1 MTEKRLD
8 MENGTIR
15 YRIEKDRAVITGFQ
29 GFAANLALP
38 AQIEGCAVA
47 VVDRKAFLS
56 RKSLCTIV
64 MPDSVEEVGD
74 WAFAHCDSLRE
85 VSFPGRQVR
94 FGRAAFKDCSSLGRI
109 AVRGNAAFSAEL
121 LAAAVTMMD
130 AYYLLNLCGAGSG
143 EWLEQWDIRLLSILR
158 ASDAEG
164 YISQS
169 VYGEEDYIGTD
180 LEEFTN
186 ARRKVKVRLAFLRLL
201 HSHGLDSSLRAEL
214 EQYLRSLTKGQA
226 GEEAW
231 QVVREEHG
239 SHREYYSLFAELGCI
254 SQDNFPGIL
263 GDIGENSP
271 EMKAFFLKYMGE
283 QRTET
288 DFFDGL
294 EL

>member
-1 MTEKRLD
+1 MTEKRLG

-231 QVVREEHG
+231 LVVREEHG

>member
-1 MTEKRLD
+1 M
-8 MENGTIR
+8 
-15 YRIEKDRAVITGFQ
+15 
-29 GFAANLALP
+29 
-38 AQIEGCAVA
+38 A

-109 AVRGNAAFSAEL
+109 AVRGNAAFCAEL

-143 EWLEQWDIRLLSILR
+143 EWMEQWDIRLLSILR

-271 EMKAFFLKYMGE
+271 
-283 QRTET
+283 
-288 DFFDGL
+288 D
-294 EL
+294 

>member
-109 AVRGNAAFSAEL
+109 AVRGKAAFCAEL

-143 EWLEQWDIRLLSILR
+143 EWMEQWDIRLLSILR

>member
-1 MTEKRLD
+1 M
-8 MENGTIR
+8 
-15 YRIEKDRAVITGFQ
+15 
-29 GFAANLALP
+29 
-38 AQIEGCAVA
+38 A

-231 QVVREEHG
+231 LVVREEHG

>member
-1 MTEKRLD
+1 M
-8 MENGTIR
+8 
-15 YRIEKDRAVITGFQ
+15 
-29 GFAANLALP
+29 
-38 AQIEGCAVA
+38 
-47 VVDRKAFLS
+47 
-56 RKSLCTIV
+56 
-64 MPDSVEEVGD
+64 
-74 WAFAHCDSLRE
+74 
-85 VSFPGRQVR
+85 
-94 FGRAAFKDCSSLGRI
+94 
-109 AVRGNAAFSAEL
+109 
-121 LAAAVTMMD
+121 
-130 AYYLLNLCGAGSG
+130 
-143 EWLEQWDIRLLSILR
+143 
-158 ASDAEG
+158 
-164 YISQS
+164 
-169 VYGEEDYIGTD
+169 
-180 LEEFTN
+180 
-186 ARRKVKVRLAFLRLL
+186 RLAFLRLL

-231 QVVREEHG
+231 LVVREEHG

>member
-47 VVDRKAFLS
+47 AVDRKAFLS

-94 FGRAAFKDCSSLGRI
+94 FGRAVFKDCSSLGRI
-109 AVRGNAAFSAEL
+109 AVRGKAAFCAEL

-130 AYYLLNLCGAGSG
+130 AYYLLNLCGAAGNGWSSG
-143 EWLEQWDIRLLSILR
+143 ISGCFPSCGLRTRKGISASPFTVRRTTSARILR
-158 ASDAEG
+158 
-164 YISQS
+164 
-169 VYGEEDYIGTD
+169 
-180 LEEFTN
+180 
-186 ARRKVKVRLAFLRLL
+186 
-201 HSHGLDSSLRAEL
+201 
-214 EQYLRSLTKGQA
+214 
-226 GEEAW
+226 
-231 QVVREEHG
+231 
-239 SHREYYSLFAELGCI
+239 
-254 SQDNFPGIL
+254 
-263 GDIGENSP
+263 NSP
-271 EMKAFFLKYMGE
+271 MPGE
-283 QRTET
+283 KSRCGWRSCGS
-288 DFFDGL
+288 FIPVAWIPP
-294 EL
+294 

>member
-143 EWLEQWDIRLLSILR
+143 EWLEQWDIRLLSLLR

-201 HSHGLDSSLRAEL
+201 HSHGLDSSLRAER

-231 QVVREEHG
+231 LVVREEHG

>member
-143 EWLEQWDIRLLSILR
+143 EWMEQWDIRLLSILR

-201 HSHGLDSSLRAEL
+201 HSRGLDSSLRAEL
-214 EQYLRSLTKGQA
+214 EQYLRNLTKGQA